1 MRHVSE
7 TRHGPC
13 CFAYVRILLPAI
25 IALLAL
31 IQTAVNA
38 QTTTPVPKST
48 NAALRE
54 VPEVVQLRKYLL
66 DKYERAKISKED
78 RERVYTVYT
87 SAKASVE
94 STRAS
99 KVDTAGNVVR
109 TVSPTSSEAQP
120 PQATSADTSS
130 STGVAI

>member
-1 MRHVSE
+1 MRQVSE

-66 DKYERAKISKED
+66 DKYDANKDGKLDKDERAKISAED
-78 RERVYTVYT
+78 KQKMD
-87 SAKASVE
+87 KAGLN
-94 STRAS
+94 R
-99 KVDTAGNVVR
+99 KNKDKK
-109 TVSPTSSEAQP
+109 
-120 PQATSADTSS
+120 
-130 STGVAI
+130 